1 MIIRNFK
8 RASVLAFCEDGTI
21 NSNKRKRLRILFKKL
36 VKIGNKPQKI
46 LGMERERFG
55 Y

>member
-1 MIIRNFK
+1 M
-8 RASVLAFCEDGTI
+8 SVPDLSEDGTI
-21 NSNKRKRLRILFKKL
+21 DSNKRKRLRILFKKL